1 MTQLKAHDFRSENK
15 PVWCPRCGDYGLLS
29 ALYKTLE
36 MFQQPP
42 HETVLVSGIGCASRL
57 PGYVNTY
64 GFHGVHGRLLPV
76 AMGIKMANPQ
86 LKVIGIGGDG
96 DGLAIGLGHFLH
108 ATRRNLD
115 VLYIL
120 VDNNVYG
127 LTKGQSSPTTQLE
140 HHTKSNP
147 FHIDG
152 PPMNPVPLA
161 LSAGASFV
169 ARLFA
174 GDMQSML
181 NILPQ
186 AFEHKGFAFVHALS
200 PCTVFHDT
208 FQLYF
213 NSVKPLP
220 ETHKTDDKINAMQ
233 LGMSNDPIYSGVFF
247 NQEQETLLDRVNSIK
262 TQKQQTVTVKDIA
275 RTWSR

>member
-1 MTQLKAHDFRSENK
+1 MTQLKANDYRSDNK
-15 PVWCPRCGDYGLLS
+15 PVWCPRCGDYGFLS
-29 ALYKTLE
+29 ALYKTFE

-42 HETVLVSGIGCASRL
+42 HDTVLVSGIGCSSRI

-76 AMGIKMANPQ
+76 AMGIKMANPK

-108 ATRRNLD
+108 AARRNLD

-120 VDNNVYG
+120 LDNNVYG

-140 HHTKSNP
+140 HITKSNP
-147 FHIDG
+147 FQIDG
-152 PPMNPVPLA
+152 APMNPVPLV

-169 ARLFA
+169 ARMFT
-174 GDMQSML
+174 GNIKEML
-181 NILPQ
+181 TILPK
-186 AFEHKGFAFVHALS
+186 AFEHKGFAFIHALS

-208 FQLYF
+208 YQLYF
-213 NSVKPLP
+213 QNVKPLP
-220 ETHKTDDKINAMQ
+220 EDHSASDKFAALERGSSESPM
-233 LGMSNDPIYSGVFF
+233 YSGVFY
-247 NQEQETLLDRVNSIK
+247 QEEKESLIDRVGSIQYRHQDK
-262 TQKQQTVTVKDIA
+262 PNIVDIA
-275 RTWSR
+275 KKWSR